1 MFKHLLV
8 PLDGSAYGERA
19 LRYAEELATVTSAE
33 VSLLTV
39 VVPVAARATIAPTEP
54 VAYSSGRWRVYLDEV
69 AASLREAGLLN
80 VTADVRA
87 GEPAEVITSVAR
99 DDGVDLIVMSTE
111 GLGAS
116 GQYALGSIAL
126 KVLMTAPCPVLMVR
140 INRPELPRGTAEE
153 RWQTEG
159 GANTG

>member
-1 MFKHLLV
+1 MFNHLLV

-19 LRYAEELATVTSAE
+19 LRYAEELAKVTGAT

-39 VVPVAARATIAPTEP
+39 VTPVAAPVTGTAIASATRGG
-54 VAYSSGRWRVYLDEV
+54 GRWDVYLDDV
-69 AASLREAGLLN
+69 ATSLREFGLL
-80 VTADVRA
+80 DVRTEVRT
-87 GEPAEVITSVAR
+87 GEPAQVITSIAR

-116 GQYALGSIAL
+116 GLYALGSVAL
-126 KVLMTAPCPVLMVR
+126 QVLMTAPCPVFMVR
-140 INRPELPRGTAEE
+140 INRPEPPRGTAEE

>member
-19 LRYAEELATVTSAE
+19 LSYAKALATVAGAE

-39 VVPVAARATIAPTEP
+39 VPSAPETVALPASASHGSERRRT
-54 VAYSSGRWRVYLDEV
+54 YLDEV
-69 AASLREAGLLN
+69 AGSLREAGLLD
-80 VTADVRA
+80 VTTDVRA

-111 GLGAS
+111 GLGAR
-116 GQYALGSIAL
+116 GEYALGSVAL
-126 KVLMTAPCPVLMVR
+126 KVLMTAPCPVFMVR
-140 INRPELPRGTAEE
+140 INRPEPPHGTAEE